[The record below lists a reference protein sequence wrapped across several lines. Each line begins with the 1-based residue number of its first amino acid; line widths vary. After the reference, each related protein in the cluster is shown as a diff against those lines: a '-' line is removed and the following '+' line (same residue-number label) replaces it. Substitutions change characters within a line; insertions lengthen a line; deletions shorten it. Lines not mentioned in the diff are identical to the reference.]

1 MPSVTLGLTGSPLA
15 EDGGVATVTATLSA
29 VSGLDVTV
37 NLSFSG
43 TASGA
48 DYSASGSAI
57 VIPAG
62 SNSGSIT
69 MTGTA
74 DALDEADET
83 VIVDITS
90 VTNGTESGTQQVTA
104 VITDA
109 DDAPAVT
116 LGLAGSPLAE
126 DGGVA
131 TVTATLGAVSGLDVT
146 VNLAFSG
153 TASGADYAAS
163 GVSISIPAG
172 SLTGSI
178 TLTGT
183 ADAIDEA
190 DETIIVDIASVTNAT
205 EATPQQVTATITD
218 ADDTP
223 AVTLSLT
230 GSPLAEDGG
239 VATVTATLGAVSGLN
254 VTVNLAFSG
263 TASGA
268 DYSASG
274 ASISIPAG
282 SLTGSITLTGVDDA
296 IDEADETIVVDI
308 SSVVNAT
315 ESGTQQVI
323 ATITDDEG
331 TPTVSLSLTGSPLAE
346 DGGVATVTATLSA
359 ISGQEVT
366 VNLSFSGTASGA
378 DYSASGSAIVIPAG
392 SNSGSITMTGTADA
406 LDEADETVIVDI
418 TSVTNGTESGT
429 QQVTAVITD
438 ADDAPAVTLGLAGS
452 PLAED
457 GGVATVTATLGAVSG
472 LDVTVNLAFSGT
484 ASGADYAASGV
495 SISIPAGSLTGSITL
510 TGTADAIDEA
520 DETIIVDIASVTN
533 ATEATPQQVTAT
545 ITDADDTPAVTL
557 SLTGSPMAEDGGVAT
572 VTATLSGAS
581 SFDVTVTLALS
592 GSAILDTD
600 YGISTQ
606 SIVITA
612 GNLSGLATITAI
624 QDSISEGDETVVVDI
639 ESVVNGTESG
649 LQQVTATIT
658 DDDAVPTLSI
668 GAGTLAEGDS
678 GSAMMEFVVTLS
690 GESASDVTVEYATS
704 DATATA
710 GADYTSASSTLTIPA
725 GSLSGTIDVSVLG
738 DELDEVDETFQV
750 SLSNPAN
757 ATILSGSATGTITD
771 DDSAPAVVDDAYP
784 TDEDTP
790 LTVAAPGVL
799 DNDSDG
805 DSDPLTASVGASPS
819 NGSVVLNA
827 DGSFTYTPNDN
838 FNGTDSFTY
847 TVSDGFNT
855 SAAATVTITVNAVND
870 LPVAE
875 ADAYSVDED
884 AVLTVAAPGVVDNDS
899 DLDNDPLTASIQT
912 SPDPSEATVV
922 LNADGSFELTPAGNF
937 NGTVSFTYVVNDGT
951 GDSSPATVTVT
962 VNAVNDAPEATD
974 ASATTDE
981 DTPVATDVIPNVTD
995 ADGDSLTITSS
1006 TNGANGT
1013 VTCTVAGICTYT
1025 PDANFNGTD
1034 SYTYTVD
1041 DGNGGTVTGTV
1052 NVTINPVNDSPT
1064 AAGDGF
1070 TTMENVVL
1078 NVPAP
1083 GVLAN
1088 DSDVDS
1094 DPLTAVKV
1102 TDPANGTVTLNADG
1116 SFTYAPNPNF
1126 FGSDS
1131 FTYRVTDGTAESAPV
1146 TVSITVEDAQDDP
1159 TLTSVAPGS
1168 ICEGGPDFILTVT
1181 GSNFVDGAVVQWNGS
1196 ARATTFISSTQLTAI
1211 IPASDIESAGTVDVT
1226 VTNPLGGGTT
1236 SVMVFSVGEDTVAPT
1251 VTAPGEIIILQTE
1264 CQAGEGGITAASSP
1278 EFAAFL
1284 ASATAADSC
1293 STNVDQLAPQLE
1305 GQDIDS
1311 STFIGGGN
1319 NVVTFRF
1326 VDGAGNVGSAN
1337 ASVRVVLYGDLNE
1350 DGSVDAVDLVIMANH
1365 LVGNIPMGTAPFTAP
1380 MALVDL
1386 DRNGSLDAV
1395 DLVTTAHYLVGNISC
1410 LPYSSG
1416 Q

>member
-1 MPSVTLGLTGSPLA
+1 M
-15 EDGGVATVTATLSA
+15 
-29 VSGLDVTV
+29 
-37 NLSFSG
+37 
-43 TASGA
+43 
-48 DYSASGSAI
+48 
-57 VIPAG
+57 
-62 SNSGSIT
+62 
-69 MTGTA
+69 
-74 DALDEADET
+74 
-83 VIVDITS
+83 
-90 VTNGTESGTQQVTA
+90 
-104 VITDA
+104 
-109 DDAPAVT
+109 
-116 LGLAGSPLAE
+116 
-126 DGGVA
+126 
-131 TVTATLGAVSGLDVT
+131 
-146 VNLAFSG
+146 
-153 TASGADYAAS
+153 
-163 GVSISIPAG
+163 
-172 SLTGSI
+172 
-178 TLTGT
+178 
-183 ADAIDEA
+183 
-190 DETIIVDIASVTNAT
+190 
-205 EATPQQVTATITD
+205 
-218 ADDTP
+218 
-223 AVTLSLT
+223 
-230 GSPLAEDGG
+230 
-239 VATVTATLGAVSGLN
+239 
-254 VTVNLAFSG
+254 
-263 TASGA
+263 
-268 DYSASG
+268 
-274 ASISIPAG
+274 
-282 SLTGSITLTGVDDA
+282 
-296 IDEADETIVVDI
+296 
-308 SSVVNAT
+308 
-315 ESGTQQVI
+315 
-323 ATITDDEG
+323 
-331 TPTVSLSLTGSPLAE
+331 
-346 DGGVATVTATLSA
+346 
-359 ISGQEVT
+359 
-366 VNLSFSGTASGA
+366 
-378 DYSASGSAIVIPAG
+378 
-392 SNSGSITMTGTADA
+392 
-406 LDEADETVIVDI
+406 
-418 TSVTNGTESGT
+418 
-429 QQVTAVITD
+429 
-438 ADDAPAVTLGLAGS
+438 
-452 PLAED
+452 
-457 GGVATVTATLGAVSG
+457 
-472 LDVTVNLAFSGT
+472 
-484 ASGADYAASGV
+484 
-495 SISIPAGSLTGSITL
+495 
-510 TGTADAIDEA
+510 
-520 DETIIVDIASVTN
+520 
-533 ATEATPQQVTAT
+533 
-545 ITDADDTPAVTL
+545 
-557 SLTGSPMAEDGGVAT
+557 
-572 VTATLSGAS
+572 
-581 SFDVTVTLALS
+581 
-592 GSAILDTD
+592 
-600 YGISTQ
+600 
-606 SIVITA
+606 
-612 GNLSGLATITAI
+612 
-624 QDSISEGDETVVVDI
+624 
-639 ESVVNGTESG
+639 
-649 LQQVTATIT
+649 
-658 DDDAVPTLSI
+658 
-668 GAGTLAEGDS
+668 
-678 GSAMMEFVVTLS
+678 
-690 GESASDVTVEYATS
+690 
-704 DATATA
+704 
-710 GADYTSASSTLTIPA
+710 
-725 GSLSGTIDVSVLG
+725 
-738 DELDEVDETFQV
+738 
-750 SLSNPAN
+750 
-757 ATILSGSATGTITD
+757 
-771 DDSAPAVVDDAYP
+771 DDAYP

-855 SAAATVTITVNAVND
+855 AAAATVTITVNAVND